1 MMNDALYKALIKDIS
16 HYIKSESN
24 INLITKAYI
33 VAKEKHLGQMRKSG
47 EPYITHPANVARILA
62 ELEAGPQTLVAALL
76 HDTVEDTDYTLEA
89 LEKDFGK
96 DIVLL
101 VDAVTKLNK
110 IQFKDSLQ
118 TDNQQ
123 KMLLAMAKDIRVILI
138 KIADRLHNMRT
149 LDSMPSDRQAAISKE
164 TLDIYAPIAHRLGLF
179 RWKAELEDRALRYV
193 HPAMYY
199 KVSNLVQAKKE
210 ERESNIVSVIDY

>member
-1 MMNDALYKALIKDIS
+1 MINDALYKALIKDIS

-24 INLITKAYI
+24 INLITKAYK

-47 EPYITHPANVARILA
+47 EPYITHPTAVARILA

-76 HDTVEDTDYTLEA
+76 HDTVEDTDYTLEQ
-89 LEKDFGK
+89 LEADFGK

-101 VDAVTKLNK
+101 VDAVTKISKLK
-110 IQFKDSLQ
+110 FKDAHQ

-123 KMLLAMAKDIRVILI
+123 KMIIAMSKDVRVILI

-149 LDSMPSDRQAAISKE
+149 LDSMSPDRQIAISKE

-179 RWKAELEDRALRYV
+179 RWKAELEDRSLRYV

-199 KVSNLVQAKKE
+199 KVSNLVKAKKLNE
-210 ERESNIVSVIDY
+210 KVTLIMS